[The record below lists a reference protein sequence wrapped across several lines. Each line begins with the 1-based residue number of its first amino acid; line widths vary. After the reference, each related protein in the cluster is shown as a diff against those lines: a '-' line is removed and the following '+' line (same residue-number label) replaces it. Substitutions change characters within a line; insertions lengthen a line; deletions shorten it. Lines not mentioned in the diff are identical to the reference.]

1 MEGNKNYI
9 NSNKNN
15 IFINNIVNKY
25 TNNTDLKIQGKVL
38 HYLQNMTI
46 LKFYGVIYKNTDI
59 NPFSSDINI
68 SIEFMDKSIPYVHI
82 LNDFINPT
90 LNDGRN
96 IFYCLLNKHQY
107 IFNKNNLEECAKIFD
122 EMIQGIKNFL
132 LCLKENIQINVYIYY
147 GEYGIGHLYQIN
159 DFLMNKNTIKFYRI
173 IQIENGKNEE
183 MKYLVITQLYLLLFN
198 PDNNDMSLAKLEKRF
213 YLKDINF
220 ALDEVILNKKKFKK
234 THFLKIIY
242 NTINNTNNIYE
253 IEFYLYSDNKNEH
266 HNDHNDHNKYV
277 GLKNILIGKKN
288 EIDLKKYKIIITNY
302 KPLFTIEIKKNNE
315 KKIRL
320 IENMYN
326 DYKLYISYFEELFN
340 YYKDFKEENIKKR
353 VKTYLANLTYYCV
366 EFITFYDSN
375 PQEVKLYQSKMI
387 NYLNN
392 KDN

>member
-46 LKFYGVIYKNTDI
+46 LKFYGIIYKNTDI

-277 GLKNILIGKKN
+277 GH
-288 EIDLKKYKIIITNY
+288 
-302 KPLFTIEIKKNNE
+302 
-315 KKIRL
+315 
-320 IENMYN
+320 
-326 DYKLYISYFEELFN
+326 
-340 YYKDFKEENIKKR
+340 
-353 VKTYLANLTYYCV
+353 
-366 EFITFYDSN
+366 
-375 PQEVKLYQSKMI
+375 
-387 NYLNN
+387 
-392 KDN
+392 